1 MKKKLTLLAGIFFVM
16 IGLNPAHAKSDYEF
30 IFFGINVNHLKDS
43 KPIMLAA
50 GALASVAAH
59 ELGHMLYLESQGKS
73 WDLQTSMSSGL
84 AVHTPDQL
92 NDDQLQYFG
101 RSGFLLQTSLGT
113 LLACL
118 PGTRN
123 SDFTK
128 GWVAMNT
135 FQIWTYDVRSH
146 DIGDDFDLIEE
157 ANGDVYTD
165 RMFLS
170 LWSRYNLRVLRAS
183 EPGYQYPPQP
193 IPTMPAFSETPPDV
207 SDAYLPWEEDILP
220 ASMKNAPHF

>member
-1 MKKKLTLLAGIFFVM
+1 MKKKQILLASILFLTM
-16 IGLNPAHAKSDYEF
+16 GLNPAQAKSGYEF

-73 WDLQTSMSSGL
+73 WDLQTSASSGL

-101 RSGFLLQTSLGT
+101 RSGFLLQNSIGT
-113 LLACL
+113 LLTCL

-170 LWSRYNLRVLRAS
+170 MWSRYNMRVLRAS
-183 EPGYQYPPQP
+183 EPGYPYPPQS
-193 IPTMPAFSETPPDV
+193 IPTMPALAEMPPDV
-207 SDAYLPWEEDILP
+207 PESLLPWEEDILP
-220 ASMKNAPHF
+220 ASMKASPR

>member
-1 MKKKLTLLAGIFFVM
+1 MKKKLILLAGIFCFTM
-16 IGLNPAHAKSDYEF
+16 GLNPAQAKSDYEF

-43 KPIMLAA
+43 KPILLAA
-50 GALASVAAH
+50 GALASIAAH

-73 WDLQTSMSSGL
+73 WGLQTSMSSGF
-84 AVHTPDQL
+84 AVNTSDQL
-92 NDDQLQYFG
+92 NDGQLQYFG
-101 RSGFLLQTSLGT
+101 RSGFLLQTSIGT
-113 LLACL
+113 LLTCL
-118 PGTRN
+118 QGTRN

-146 DIGDDFDLIEE
+146 DIGDDFDLIEK

-183 EPGYQYPPQP
+183 EPGYRYPPQP
-193 IPTMPAFSETPPDV
+193 IPTMPAFSGMARDVPD
-207 SDAYLPWEEDILP
+207 SYLPWEEDILP
-220 ASMKNAPHF
+220 ASIKASPQ